1 MRVEDIMTSK
11 VFTVEPQDL
20 IDRAFFLILYEGIRH
35 LPVVEKGKVV
45 GIISDRDMY
54 KALGPKSNSNAI
66 EVGSNNAELHVTP
79 KKVQHIMHRGVV
91 TVQRETYASIAAALM
106 AEKRIGALPVVGK
119 DNMLV
124 GIISATDILRVFS
137 KIEKS
142 NELKENKASE
152 MKENKSSPVSDSKKV
167 TKKHRNPKPA
177 A

>member
-1 MRVEDIMTSK
+1 MRVEDIMTSR

-66 EVGSNNAELHVTP
+66 EVGANSAELHVAP
-79 KKVQHIMHRGVV
+79 KKVQHIMHRGVI
-91 TVQRETYASIAAALM
+91 TVQRETYASVAAALM
-106 AEKRIGALPVVGK
+106 ADKKIGALPVVGK

-124 GIISATDILRVFS
+124 GILSATDILRVFS
-137 KIEKS
+137 KIES
-142 NELKENKASE
+142 ASETKENNSP
-152 MKENKSSPVSDSKKV
+152 PVSDAKKV
-167 TKKHRNPKPA
+167 ANSRKSPKPA